1 MSVLFYMAIYEERH
15 GNLWREAM

>member
-15 GNLWREAM
+15 ANLWREAM